1 MSKRIIFCVTNDLNT
16 DQRMI
21 RICTS
26 LQDAGYATTLV
37 GRQRQDSLP
46 LKERKFKQVRL
57 NCFFSS
63 GKFFYLEYNIR
74 LLFWLFFQA
83 TDAICAIDLDT
94 IVPATIVAKLKGKKM
109 IYDAHE
115 YFPYVPEVIERPFTQ
130 KIWLWVEKTCLP
142 KCDLVYT
149 VSGSIANE
157 FQKHYG
163 KQVYTIRNVSFE
175 REWTDIEK
183 PKKNIVYQGALNTG
197 RGLEQLIEACKG
209 KNYVLFLYGDG
220 DVKQKLQDLVNSYGL
235 EKQVLF
241 KGKVSP
247 DELWKETRQAYIG
260 INFAENKSLSYWL
273 SLSNKLFDYIQAGV
287 PQVMMNFPEFVAL
300 NEPNPFGV
308 VIDDLKPETIQI
320 AIDSLLNNANL
331 YNQLRNNCVALRKE
345 LTWENESVKLVQYY
359 HELFK

>member
-1 MSKRIIFCVTNDLNT
+1 
-16 DQRMI
+16 MI

-26 LQDAGYATTLV
+26 LQEADYNTTLV
-37 GRQRQDSLP
+37 GRVLKESLP
-46 LKERKFKQVRL
+46 LNERKFKQVRL
-57 NCFFSS
+57 NCFFSK

-94 IVPATIVAKLKGKKM
+94 IVPSTIVAKLKGKKL

-130 KIWLWVEKTCLP
+130 KMWLWVERTFLP

-149 VSGSIANE
+149 VSGSIAKE
-157 FQKHYG
+157 FEKHYG
-163 KQVYTIRNVSFE
+163 KKVYTIRNVSFE
-175 REWTDIEK
+175 RTLANIEK
-183 PKKNIVYQGALNTG
+183 TEKHLIYQGALNTG

-209 KNYVLFLYGDG
+209 KDYVLHLYGDG
-220 DVKQKLQDLVNSYGL
+220 DVKQELQAMVSRFGL

-247 DELWKETRQAYIG
+247 DELWKETQQAYIG

-287 PQVMMNFPEFVAL
+287 PQIMMNFPEFVTL
-300 NEPNPFGV
+300 NEPTPFGL
-308 VIDDLKPETIQI
+308 VITDLKPETIQN